1 MIYNI
6 QKVTI
11 NRTRNDEV
19 QRYGYMT
26 DMFCTDLKAE
36 RARLKEAFQADTV
49 HLIYTE
55 MPSFNPETTPKQ

>member
-11 NRTRNDEV
+11 NRVRNDEP
-19 QRYGYMT
+19 QRYGYTT
-26 DMFCTDLKAE
+26 DMFCNDLKAE
-36 RARLKEAFQADTV
+36 RARLKAAFQADTV

-55 MPSFNPETTPKQ
+55 LPDFNPETLPK